1 MLKNMYNMQ
10 PLVRKGLQNSKY
22 MNKIVGTRFIA
33 SQCYLLKDTGARQVA
48 DLAVTGYI
56 GA

>member
-1 MLKNMYNMQ
+1 M
-10 PLVRKGLQNSKY
+10 RAG
-22 MNKIVGTRFIA
+22 IA
-33 SQCYLLKDTGARQVA
+33 ELIIYKRICMDAIHRCLLKDKGARQVA

>member
-1 MLKNMYNMQ
+1 M
-10 PLVRKGLQNSKY
+10 PRGGRLQHPKCTNEICR
-22 MNKIVGTRFIA
+22 NAI
-33 SQCYLLKDTGARQVA
+33 QCCLLKDKGARQVA

>member
-1 MLKNMYNMQ
+1 MHNIVKKREVIAEL
-10 PLVRKGLQNSKY
+10 PDFDRKCSGA
-22 MNKIVGTRFIA
+22 R
-33 SQCYLLKDTGARQVA
+33 QCCLLKDKGARQVA